1 MTEQNVEL
9 DTPLKRLQRES
20 HDNDERLKTLESLLQ
35 KPQPSFISDWQWNY
49 LKLQRHVMRDYSII
63 LSYRQEYWDKSPNNE
78 DLLALEYQATMLGDR
93 PLISQI
99 LARPP
104 QAAVANLGE
113 QHAKEMSMSARPPVP
128 EGMALYRANY
138 EIPARPITFGDW
150 RRSQSPGLSDDQLIR
165 TSEEPNWDTAGFE
178 FYMFLGHNDTTG
190 AAIYDTETTWQEHS
204 NFLHSHVASIT
215 GLPPA
220 IEINHEDML
229 GTSESVTDC
238 PLKDVAPMNYDFPSA
253 FRRLIGGERIAR
265 QGWNGKDMWLS
276 VSNLE
281 VNTVPAERFWSK
293 HNRAHALQNGGSAEV
308 PPCVTLK
315 NAKGQVQM
323 GWLPSQEDLF
333 ANDWVV
339 LSNDSLPEVT
349 ADPAAVMPMTYPSA
363 LHIQT
368 KGVKGKWLPHDRPMD
383 LVRELGLKCYGDRAT
398 LASISVTALLCHVIV
413 GRELI
418 GHAYV
423 YLPVNFTLEQSEHSR
438 SIRLRAP
445 VTILV
450 ADSQYSFLG
459 DNDRYSVHSDSVTM
473 TLEEGKLLSV
483 QVDEMELVNKGTG
496 DVNNEHI
503 LPNAQLYYLGYALQ
517 GQVKLSEGALIT
529 VSPDVGTLD
538 IEQK

>member
-1 MTEQNVEL
+1 MTEQNANF
-9 DTPLKRLQRES
+9 DSPLKRLQGES
-20 HDNDERLKTLESLLQ
+20 YDNDERLKTLESLLQ

-49 LKLQRHVMRDYSII
+49 LKLQRHIMRDYSII
-63 LSYRQEYWDKSPNNE
+63 LSYRQEYWDKSPNDE

-99 LARPP
+99 LARPISTS
-104 QAAVANLGE
+104 AIDLGE
-113 QHAKEMSMSARPPVP
+113 QLTEKHHEADVSRHYVSSA
-128 EGMALYRANY
+128 A
-138 EIPARPITFGDW
+138 T
-150 RRSQSPGLSDDQLIR
+150 
-165 TSEEPNWDTAGFE
+165 
-178 FYMFLGHNDTTG
+178 
-190 AAIYDTETTWQEHS
+190 
-204 NFLHSHVASIT
+204 
-215 GLPPA
+215 A
-220 IEINHEDML
+220 IEVETPTL
-229 GTSESVTDC
+229 
-238 PLKDVAPMNYDFPSA
+238 YDFPSA

-308 PPCVTLK
+308 PPCITLK

-323 GWLPSQEDLF
+323 GWAPSQEDLF

-339 LSNDSLPEVT
+339 LSNDNLPEVT
-349 ADPAAVMPMTYPSA
+349 AAPSAEMPTTYPSA
-363 LHIQT
+363 LIIQT
-368 KGVKGKWLPHDRPMD
+368 KGVKGKWLPYDRPMD

-398 LASISVTALLCHVIV
+398 LASISVTALLCHLVV
-413 GRELI
+413 DRELV
-418 GHAYV
+418 GHAFV

-438 SIRLRAP
+438 SICLRAP

-459 DNDRYSVHSDSVTM
+459 GNDHYSVHSDSVTM

-483 QVDEMELVNKGTG
+483 QVDKMELVNKGTG
-496 DVNNEHI
+496 DVNNDHI
-503 LPNAQLYYLGYALQ
+503 LPKLQLYYLGYALQ
-517 GQVKLSEGALIT
+517 GQVKLSEGTLIT
-529 VSPDVGTLD
+529 VSPDVGTLA

>member
-9 DTPLKRLQRES
+9 DSPLKRLQRES
-20 HDNDERLKTLESLLQ
+20 HDNDERLKVLESLLQ

-49 LKLQRHVMRDYSII
+49 LKLQHRIMRDYDTI
-63 LSYRQEYWDKSPNNE
+63 LSYRLEYWDKSPNDE

-93 PLISQI
+93 PPISEI
-99 LARPP
+99 LARPLP
-104 QAAVANLGE
+104 TAAIDLGE
-113 QHAKEMSMSARPPVP
+113 QLTEKHHEADFSRHHVSSA
-128 EGMALYRANY
+128 A
-138 EIPARPITFGDW
+138 T
-150 RRSQSPGLSDDQLIR
+150 
-165 TSEEPNWDTAGFE
+165 
-178 FYMFLGHNDTTG
+178 
-190 AAIYDTETTWQEHS
+190 
-204 NFLHSHVASIT
+204 
-215 GLPPA
+215 A
-220 IEINHEDML
+220 IEVETPTL
-229 GTSESVTDC
+229 
-238 PLKDVAPMNYDFPSA
+238 YDFPSA

-323 GWLPSQEDLF
+323 GWGPSQEDLF

-349 ADPAAVMPMTYPSA
+349 AAPSAEMPTTYPSA

-368 KGVKGKWLPHDRPMD
+368 RGVKGNWLPHDRPMD

-398 LASISVTALLCHVIV
+398 LESISVTALLCQLTVD
-413 GRELI
+413 GELI
-418 GHAYV
+418 GHAFV
-423 YLPVNFTLEQSEHSR
+423 YLPTYFTLERSEHSR

-450 ADSQYSFLG
+450 TNPQYSFLG
-459 DNDRYSVHSDSVTM
+459 ANNCYNVHSDSVTM

-503 LPNAQLYYLGYALQ
+503 LPKVQLYNLGYALQ
-517 GQVKLSEGALIT
+517 GQVKLSEGTLIT
-529 VSPDVGTLD
+529 VSPDVGTLA